1 MKNVDYFFRRII
13 RHAIFKGRFCA
24 CLVILIS
31 HFSFLI
37 PHFAMAQVGTWKHYL
52 AYHEIQDIHKAGD
65 NLFVL
70 ASNGLYQYNLN
81 DQSIT
86 TYDRTNG
93 LSDTH
98 ITHIAWS
105 NAAKRLIVVY
115 ENSNIDLVDINGD
128 VTNIAALYNKS
139 TTENKTVTD
148 VRIDGI
154 YAWLVTGFAI
164 LKVNLQKAEIADT
177 YTPNNPDYPTSLPEK
192 STADYDQY
200 ISTVSTLKPIGPDY
214 NHFYEAKFLN
224 NKLYTTGG
232 FFISGMPDPHYPGI
246 IQVYDG
252 NDWTTYEENI
262 SEKTGYQYID
272 INCLDVMPGNP
283 QYVIAGGRTGLYE
296 FNNGSLVRYHNQDN
310 SPLKGAIDRGKVL
323 DNNHVLISA
332 MKFDSNGHLWVLNN
346 QTEGVTL
353 LEFDPVNNK
362 WTDHHNKALTN
373 DNGIG
378 KHTFRSMFIDSR
390 KLLWF
395 VNDSWVE
402 PAVFCCDMENDI
414 VIRYDNFVNQD
425 GQRYTISWITCVCED
440 KDGNIWVGTDKGP
453 FMIQKSEVGESSV
466 TFTQIKIPRNDGS
479 DYADYL
485 LNGVS
490 ISSIAIDGGNRKW
503 FGSDNAGA
511 FLISADNMQQLQSFT
526 TANSKLISD
535 NIAYITINPTSGEV
549 FFLSDN
555 GLCSY
560 QSDATEASETMDDDN
575 VYAYP
580 NPVTPDYTGLIT
592 VTGLTYDA
600 DVKVTA
606 SNGAL
611 IAEGRSN
618 GGMFT
623 WDGCDKKGR
632 RVASGIYMVIAA
644 TSNGKKGTVCKIAII
659 N

>member
-1 MKNVDYFFRRII
+1 MNDKY
-13 RHAIFKGRFCA
+13 RHRSIWNQ
-24 CLVILIS
+24 LIS
-31 HFSFLI
+31 IRQIWLIALSFFI
-37 PHFAMAQVGTWKHYL
+37 FHSSFNPAKAQVGTWKNYL
-52 AYHEIQDIHKAGD
+52 AYHEVQDIQKAGD
-65 NLFVL
+65 YLFVL

-81 DQSIT
+81 DQSIY

-98 ITHIAWS
+98 ITHIVWS
-105 NAAKRLIVVY
+105 QQAKRLIAVY
-115 ENSNIDLVDINGD
+115 EDSNIDLVDINGN

-139 TTENKTVTD
+139 TTEDKTVTD

-154 YAWLVTGFAI
+154 YAWLVTNFAI
-164 LKVNLQKAEIADT
+164 LKVNLQKAEIAET
-177 YTPNNPDYPTSLPEK
+177 YTQNHPEYPTSLPEK
-192 STADYDQY
+192 STADYDKY
-200 ISTVSTLKPIGPDY
+200 ISIVSALKPLGPDY
-214 NHFYEAKFLN
+214 NHFYESKFLN
-224 NKLYTTGG
+224 DRLYTTGG
-232 FFISGMPDPHYPGI
+232 FFISGMPDPQYPGI

-252 NDWTTYEENI
+252 NDWTTFEENI
-262 SEKTGYQYID
+262 NEKTGYRYID

-283 QYVIAGGRTGLYE
+283 QYVIAGGRTGVYE
-296 FNNGSLVRYHNQDN
+296 FINGALIRYHNQDN
-310 SPLKGAIDRGKVL
+310 SPLRGAIDRGKML
-323 DNNHVLISA
+323 SNNYVLIST

-353 LEFDPVNNK
+353 LEFDPSENK
-362 WTDHHNKALTN
+362 WTDHHNKVLTN

-378 KHTFRSMFIDSR
+378 KHAFRSMFFDSR
-390 KLLWF
+390 GLLWF
-395 VNDSWVE
+395 VNDNWVE
-402 PAVFCCDMENDI
+402 PAVFCCDTEND
-414 VIRYDNFVNQD
+414 VVVKYDNFVNQD
-425 GQRYTISWITCVCED
+425 GTRYNINWITCVCED
-440 KDGNIWVGTDKGP
+440 KEGNIWVGTDVGP

-466 TFTQIKIPRNDGS
+466 TFYQVKVPRNDGS
-479 DYADYL
+479 NLADYL
-485 LNGVS
+485 LSGVS

-511 FLISADNMQQLQSFT
+511 FLISADNMKQIHSLNTS
-526 TANSKLISD
+526 NSKLISD
-535 NIAYITINPTSGEV
+535 NIASIAINPASGEV
-549 FFLSDN
+549 FFLSDY

-560 QSDATEASETMDDDN
+560 MSDATEANETMDDNN

-592 VTGLTYDA
+592 VTGLSYDA

-623 WDGCDKKGR
+623 WDGCDSKGR
-632 RVASGIYMVIAA
+632 RVASGIYMVITA
-644 TSNGKKGTVCKIAII
+644 TKSGDKGTVCKIAVI

>member
-1 MKNVDYFFRRII
+1 MKKLF
-13 RHAIFKGRFCA
+13 
-24 CLVILIS
+24 VIVFSLCCCHLI
-31 HFSFLI
+31 
-37 PHFAMAQVGTWKHYL
+37 MAQVGTWKHYL
-52 AYHEIQDIHKAGD
+52 AYHEVQDIKKAGD

-86 TYDRTNG
+86 TYDRING
-93 LSDTH
+93 LSDTY
-98 ITHIAWS
+98 ITHIGWS
-105 NAAKRLIVVY
+105 QQAKRLIVVY
-115 ENSNIDLVDINGD
+115 ENSNIDLVDINGT

-139 TTENKTVTD
+139 TTEDKTVTD

-154 YAWLVTGFAI
+154 YAWLVTSFAI

-177 YTPNNPDYPTSLPEK
+177 YTPNHPNYPTSLPEK
-192 STADYDQY
+192 STEDYDKY
-200 ISTVSTLKPIGPDY
+200 ISTVNTLKPIGPDY

-224 NKLYTTGG
+224 GQLYTTGG

-272 INCLDVMPGNP
+272 INCLDVMPDNP
-283 QYVIAGGRTGLYE
+283 QYVVAGGKTGLYE
-296 FNNGSLVRYHNQDN
+296 FVNGALVRYHNQDN
-310 SPLKGAIDRGKVL
+310 SPLKGAVDRGKLL

-332 MKFDSNGHLWVLNN
+332 IKFDSNGHLWVLNN

-362 WTDHHNKALTN
+362 WKDHHNKALTN

-402 PAVFCCDMENDI
+402 PAVFCCDIENDI
-414 VIRYDNFVNQD
+414 VFRYDNFVNQD
-425 GQRYTISWITCVCED
+425 SQRYTVSWITCVCED
-440 KDGNIWVGTDKGP
+440 KEGNIWVGTDKGP
-453 FMIQKSEVGESSV
+453 FMIQKSEIGESSV

-503 FGSDNAGA
+503 FGSDNAGV
-511 FLISADNMQQLQSFT
+511 FLISSDNMKQLQSFT

-535 NIAYITINPTSGEV
+535 NISYITINPKSGEV
-549 FFLSDN
+549 FFLSDY

-580 NPVTPDYTGLIT
+580 NPVSPEYTGLIT
-592 VTGLTYDA
+592 VTGLTYDT

-606 SNGAL
+606 SDGAL

-632 RVASGIYMVIAA
+632 RVASGIYMVISA
-644 TSNGKKGTVCKIAII
+644 TKNGDKGTVCKIAVI